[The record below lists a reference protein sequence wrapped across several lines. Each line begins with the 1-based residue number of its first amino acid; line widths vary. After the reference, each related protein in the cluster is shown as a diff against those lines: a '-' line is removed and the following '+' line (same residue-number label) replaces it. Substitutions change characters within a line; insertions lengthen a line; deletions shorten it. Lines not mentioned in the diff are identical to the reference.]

1 MNITILA
8 FGIVREI
15 FNSNSIQIELPE
27 GSTTASL
34 KALLNSQYLALQQ
47 LAIYMIA
54 VNNEYSPENKI
65 ILEGDEIAI
74 IPPVSGG

>member
-1 MNITILA
+1 MKFTILA
-8 FGIVREI
+8 FGVVKEI

-34 KALLNSQYLALQQ
+34 KALLNFQYPVLQQ
-47 LAIYMIA
+47 LATYMIA
-54 VNNEYSPENKI
+54 VNNEYSPEDKI
-65 ILEGDEIAI
+65 IHEGDEIAI